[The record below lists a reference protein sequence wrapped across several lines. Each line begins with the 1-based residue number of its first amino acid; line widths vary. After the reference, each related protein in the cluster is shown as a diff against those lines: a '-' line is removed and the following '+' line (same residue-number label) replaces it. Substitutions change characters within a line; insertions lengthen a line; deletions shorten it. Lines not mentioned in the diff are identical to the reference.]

1 MSKKPKKV
9 STTLNHIKYFIIL
22 SSTITGCISISAFA
36 YLIGILI
43 ANYEF
48 CKRVKNLCNNYKN

>member
-9 STTLNHIKYFIIL
+9 STTLNHIKHFIIL
-22 SSTITGCISISAFA
+22 SSTITGCVSISAFA

-43 ANYEF
+43 ANYKF
-48 CKRVKNLCNNYKN
+48 CNRIKNLCNNCKN